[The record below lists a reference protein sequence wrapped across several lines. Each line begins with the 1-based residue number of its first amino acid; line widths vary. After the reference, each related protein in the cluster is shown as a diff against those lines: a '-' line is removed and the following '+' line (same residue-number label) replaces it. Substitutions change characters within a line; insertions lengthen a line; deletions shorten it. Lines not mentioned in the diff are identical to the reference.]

1 MMDKEKEKASFNNG
15 LVIPSS
21 GRSGGL
27 ALLWKKDILVEV
39 QGYSDNY
46 IDAIVTNPTI
56 GFKWQITGFYGHP
69 DTHHRKKSWN
79 LLRDLNRRYK
89 MPWMCF
95 GDFNEIISMEEKKGG
110 AVRSQRQMEDFR
122 NAIHQCGFRDL
133 GYCGLDYTWCN
144 MQEGD

>member
-69 DTHHRKKSWN
+69 ETHHRKESWN

-110 AVRSQRQMEDFR
+110 AVRSRRQMEDF
-122 NAIHQCGFRDL
+122 
-133 GYCGLDYTWCN
+133 
-144 MQEGD
+144 